1 MYILLL
7 DKLMIYALLFFRG
20 SENALLVEMTDSGL
34 VLEMRGLL
42 HIE

>member
-20 SENALLVEMTDSGL
+20 SENALLVLD
-34 VLEMRGLL
+34 MRGLL